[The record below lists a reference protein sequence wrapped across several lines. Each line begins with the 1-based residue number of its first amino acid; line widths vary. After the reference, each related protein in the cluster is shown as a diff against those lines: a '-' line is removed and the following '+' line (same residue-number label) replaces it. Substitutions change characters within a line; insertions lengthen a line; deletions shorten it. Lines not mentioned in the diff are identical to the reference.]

1 MRRTFPP
8 RMLISRADVEV
19 YEFEDSKI
27 NPAVREI
34 LDFCYEAWSNDKHNL
49 ELMIL
54 VKSLAVDFG
63 KLNYLH
69 TALFYRIRRSKRE
82 VYWLEYFW
90 SLRLRDHCSV
100 IPQYDKIQKWVDE
113 LGELEEQ
120 LLPYLEEH
128 YSVLP
133 GHVGC
138 FWTISYV
145 HRSSD

>member
-1 MRRTFPP
+1 
-8 RMLISRADVEV
+8 
-19 YEFEDSKI
+19 
-27 NPAVREI
+27 
-34 LDFCYEAWSNDKHNL
+34 LDFCYEAWLNDKHNL

-69 TALFYRIRRSKRE
+69 TAFFYRIRRSKRA

-90 SLRLRDHCSV
+90 SHRLRDHCSV
-100 IPQYDKIQKWVDE
+100 IPQYDKIHEWVDE

-120 LLPYLEEH
+120 LLPYLEEQ
-128 YSVLP
+128 YSILP

-138 FWTISYV
+138 FWSISYV
-145 HRSSD
+145 GRDSE